1 VTLDAAI
8 AIDRV
13 TELVMML
20 TKHRAVTSG
29 KMQSGRG

>member
-1 VTLDAAI
+1 MSLDAAT

-29 KMQSGRG
+29 KMQSSRG